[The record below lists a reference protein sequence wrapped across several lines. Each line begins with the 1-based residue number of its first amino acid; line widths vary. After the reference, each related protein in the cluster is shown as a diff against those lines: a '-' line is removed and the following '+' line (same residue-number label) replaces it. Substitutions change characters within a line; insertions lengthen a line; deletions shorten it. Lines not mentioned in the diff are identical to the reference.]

1 MLKHK
6 LSKWRATFDIDSDL
20 EIAVEEDFGEL
31 DDELLGAYSYDLR
44 PTTADAKKVAKA
56 LKKALGDAEFASERR
71 LVLTYLASALDTLSF
86 SYDFANGN
94 RALEIEVHKGVNIV
108 VEADEGDVSVYG
120 DGKPRLFKLADPN
133 VHFKIAQEALN
144 QMASAKAFH
153 ALKTAFKADVDYEAV
168 AKLIKPQLSPAMRSH
183 LSRIFNQIGELR
195 EKHQEIVEAQEQDA
209 ALNST
214 T

>member
-1 MLKHK
+1 
-6 LSKWRATFDIDSDL
+6 
-20 EIAVEEDFGEL
+20 
-31 DDELLGAYSYDLR
+31 
-44 PTTADAKKVAKA
+44 
-56 LKKALGDAEFASERR
+56 
-71 LVLTYLASALDTLSF
+71 
-86 SYDFANGN
+86 
-94 RALEIEVHKGVNIV
+94 
-108 VEADEGDVSVYG
+108 VYG